1 MTYPTAETMWMQV
14 RSGRMSRAHARS
26 ESNRIQAA
34 ILNKALRHLLLVDD
48 PRQR

>member
-1 MTYPTAETMWMQV
+1 MTYPTAEQMWAQAK
-14 RSGRMSRAHARS
+14 SGRISRTHARF
-26 ESNRIQAA
+26 EANRIQAA